1 MKIKFFLI
9 IVLVMVTTSLFAANE
24 LINYVNKIDDSYSY
38 KMSKLQVTSDQ
49 SVSISTIDLVS
60 QKWQGVEL
68 KHKVQLFYPSNA
80 LITDTALL
88 VNTGGDPSDD
98 WTQIGAY
105 VAKIMACPIVVVYN
119 IPNQPMWDKSEDA
132 LITYTFQKAFEA
144 KDYSEWPLL
153 LTTTKSV
160 IKSMDAIEDLTK
172 EKYDNPIEKFIVTGA
187 SKRGWTT
194 WLVAA
199 TGDKRVTGIAP
210 IVFDFLDF
218 KSQLKH
224 QKEYYND
231 TLSNS
236 LSDYTNSKFDEAVNT
251 PEGEALL
258 SVVDPFSYIDNIK
271 IPKLIINGT
280 NDSYWT
286 LDSSSLYFDKLKGDS
301 YLWYSVNGGH
311 ELGFS
316 EGSKSSGLTKMIPL
330 ISVMRAFVYKVAMD
344 KNMDSFKWNWEKSDD
359 NIKCVID
366 VDPLKVVEAYY
377 YVAENETMD
386 FRNVTWKQVKLE
398 KKDDKYEFS
407 SVVSKKGHRAGF
419 IELKF
424 NSVVGGTYSLFTT
437 PYIFN

>member
-49 SVSISTIDLVS
+49 SVSVSTIDLVS

-88 VNTGGDPSDD
+88 VNTGGDLSDD

-119 IPNQPMWDKSEDA
+119 IPNQPMWDKSEDS

-172 EKYDNPIEKFIVTGA
+172 EKYDNPIENFIVTGA

-224 QKEYYND
+224 QKEYYNN

-236 LSDYTNSKFDEAVNT
+236 LSDYTNSRFDEAVNT

-280 NDSYWT
+280 NDPYWT

-366 VDPLKVVEAYY
+366 VDPQKVVEAYY

-398 KKDDKYEFS
+398 KKDGKYEFS
-407 SVVSKKGHRAGF
+407 SVVSKTGHRAGY